1 MSADSPESSRAR
13 AIKYDLLALGTG
25 TAASAVAS
33 GCRAAGWKV
42 AIVDSR
48 PFGGTCALRG
58 CDPKKV
64 LVGAAD
70 AVDWARR
77 MNGKGIRSE
86 QLYIDWK
93 ELMRFK
99 RSFTQPVPKN
109 REESFSKQGI
119 EAFHGRAR
127 FVGSN
132 AIEIAGRVLET
143 RYAVIATGQW
153 PADLGISGQEHLT
166 TSDQFLELEELP
178 RRIVFIGGGYI
189 GFEFA
194 HVALRAGSVVTILH
208 RGARPL
214 PRFDP
219 DLVALL
225 VQKTRDLGADL
236 QLDTAA
242 ESVEKLSNHLAVH
255 ASTGGQKRVFEADMV
270 VHAAGR
276 VPEIEDLSLESAG
289 IQWDRKRGVKVN
301 EFLQTSNPAVY
312 AAGDAADTEG
322 PPLTPV
328 AAYEGKIVASNL
340 LDGNRHKPDYR
351 GIPTVVFSI
360 PPLASVGLSEETAR
374 QQGLRF
380 RIKHEPT
387 SNWYSSRRVGET
399 VSGFK
404 TLVEEGTDRILGAH
418 LLGGPAEEV
427 INLFALA
434 IRSGIPAQDLKNML
448 FAYPSHASDI
458 AYIL

>member
-1 MSADSPESSRAR
+1 
-13 AIKYDLLALGTG
+13 
-25 TAASAVAS
+25 
-33 GCRAAGWKV
+33 
-42 AIVDSR
+42 
-48 PFGGTCALRG
+48 
-58 CDPKKV
+58 
-64 LVGAAD
+64 
-70 AVDWARR
+70 
-77 MNGKGIRSE
+77 
-86 QLYIDWK
+86 
-93 ELMRFK
+93 
-99 RSFTQPVPKN
+99 
-109 REESFSKQGI
+109 
-119 EAFHGRAR
+119 
-127 FVGSN
+127 
-132 AIEIAGRVLET
+132 
-143 RYAVIATGQW
+143 
-153 PADLGISGQEHLT
+153 
-166 TSDQFLELEELP
+166 
-178 RRIVFIGGGYI
+178 
-189 GFEFA
+189 
-194 HVALRAGSVVTILH
+194 
-208 RGARPL
+208 
-214 PRFDP
+214 
-219 DLVALL
+219 
-225 VQKTRDLGADL
+225 
-236 QLDTAA
+236 
-242 ESVEKLSNHLAVH
+242 
-255 ASTGGQKRVFEADMV
+255 MV

-399 VSGFK
+399 VSGYK
-404 TLVEEGTDRILGAH
+404 TLVEDGTDRILGAH